1 MSLPLSFRIFLRILS
16 QKFFF
21 RNSSSS
27 LAPVR
32 VAVKTFTCFL
42 SLLPSFGQSQKTKE
56 EEDPKRRKKSRSPAR
71 LSPPVLFPGKQ
82 ERAIFLD
89 LIALLHPSLLP
100 RGRTDEA
107 NCLSFFLVLLRSLL
121 ICLCRPSVPRPF
133 LRCGI
138 DRLEFFFS
146 FIPTVYALTSSALC
160 RNFRLINRIWRMFYF
175 GLFFLSPVLPRD

>member
-56 EEDPKRRKKSRSPAR
+56 EEEDPKRRKKSRSPAR

-100 RGRTDEA
+100 REDGRGP
-107 NCLSFFLVLLRSLL
+107 LPL
-121 ICLCRPSVPRPF
+121 
-133 LRCGI
+133 
-138 DRLEFFFS
+138 FFS
-146 FIPTVYALTSSALC
+146 CPPPLSSNLSLPPQ
-160 RNFRLINRIWRMFYF
+160 RPPP
-175 GLFFLSPVLPRD
+175 FFAAWD